1 MPYSEEHKQR
11 SRQKILK
18 SALMLFT
25 RKGFDNV
32 SINEVMADAG
42 MTRGAFYA
50 HFKSKGE
57 LYAEAVLAVTVGN
70 NNQDGEQEAV
80 LTALISGYLSRQHV
94 NQERGACPLAFLAT
108 DIATRDDDV
117 RDAYTKAYKGFVN
130 LVSRQ
135 LPSKHEKANSDTAL
149 AFLALLIGGV
159 AVSRAINDDATVE
172 RILAACRHS
181 AEQMI
186 SD

>member
-25 RKGFDNV
+25 RKGFDKV
-32 SINEVMADAG
+32 SINEVMANAG

-57 LYAEAVLAVTVGN
+57 LYAEAILAVTAGN
-70 NNQDGEQEAV
+70 DKNTRQGAM
-80 LTALISGYLSRQHV
+80 LTTLISGYLSRQHV

-108 DIATRDDDV
+108 DIATRDDNV

-130 LVSRQ
+130 LVNQQ
-135 LPSKHEKANSDTAL
+135 LPSKGNGANEGTAL

-159 AVSRAINDDATVE
+159 AISRAINDDATIE
-172 RILAACRHS
+172 RILSACRHS
-181 AEQMI
+181 AKQMI
-186 SD
+186 S

>member
-25 RKGFDNV
+25 RKGFDKV
-32 SINEVMADAG
+32 SINEVMANAG

-57 LYAEAVLAVTVGN
+57 LYAEAILTVTAGN
-70 NNQDGEQEAV
+70 NKNTRRQGAM
-80 LTALISGYLSRQHV
+80 LTTLISGYLSRQHV

-108 DIATRDDDV
+108 DIATRDDNV
-117 RDAYTKAYKGFVN
+117 RDAYTKAYKGFVK
-130 LVSRQ
+130 LVNQQ
-135 LPSKHEKANSDTAL
+135 LPPKGNEANEDTAL

-159 AVSRAINDDATVE
+159 AISRAINDDTTIE
-172 RILAACRHS
+172 RILSACRHS
-181 AEQMI
+181 AKQMI
-186 SD
+186 S